1 MTNIPQELLDAIAHI
16 TLADLP
22 RLLEALRFE
31 RRTPP
36 GGAPSAWRRTLASRD
51 TAARWRVFVVDV
63 GDELRLAVL
72 DDSGAT
78 YHGDDVPVEL
88 WNTRYEREAD
98 AEGLRLEQARDVV
111 EVIGAL
117 VRAAR

>member
-1 MTNIPQELLDAIAHI
+1 MNGIPQELLDAIAHI

-31 RRTPP
+31 QRTPQ
-36 GGAPSAWRRTLASRD
+36 GARPAAWRRTLASRD

-63 GDELRLAVL
+63 
-72 DDSGAT
+72 
-78 YHGDDVPVEL
+78 GDDVPVEL